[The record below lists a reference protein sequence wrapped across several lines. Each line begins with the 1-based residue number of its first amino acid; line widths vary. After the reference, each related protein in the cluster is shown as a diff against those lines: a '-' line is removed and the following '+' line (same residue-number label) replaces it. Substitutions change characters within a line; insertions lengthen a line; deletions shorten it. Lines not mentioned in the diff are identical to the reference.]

1 MNVKTVLLMSI
12 SALIPINILTL
23 LIGAV
28 WVENTI
34 VLYLFLTFNISIINL
49 IFLIMVYS
57 KLLNKK

>member
-34 VLYLFLTFNISIINL
+34 MLYLFLTFNISIINL